1 LWIAETGLQK
11 SARKLTNGSYNDRM
25 PQWSPD
31 GRSIAF
37 LSDRGKQGKAY
48 AIYLLELD
56 ANEPKAVTQAENER
70 RILKFEFSP
79 DGKHIAFVSYPEK
92 SPEVRAREEAKD
104 DAFVWGQDW
113 EYANLYLLST
123 EKRTIKPLFKN
134 AHVTDFAWNDDG
146 TEIAIVTHRTPHI
159 ESKYLHGAT
168 ISTLQTA
175 SREVTKICH
184 VPTGVSSVTW
194 SGSALYFLM
203 NNTPEQDTS
212 GLAVYS
218 VNLFAEEYIYEK
230 VAQGEENCA
239 SGLAKVNRDILVYVE
254 QGLEDQLRLLDGKI
268 LFRQEKRIIEFDAVS
283 NGDRNGMMLAIAQ
296 GDLNN
301 PTEVF
306 SITASDEI
314 TQLSDHGNTFAG
326 KNFGNC
332 AFIECQTLDNK
343 ERLDGLYLIPTQH
356 ASLDGKSKKPLPTI
370 VLIHGGPY
378 CRITD
383 AFDVW
388 DPLHLLVPSLLAEG

>member
-1 LWIAETGLQK
+1 
-11 SARKLTNGSYNDRM
+11 M

-123 EKRTIKPLFKN
+123 EKRTIKPFFKN

-175 SREVTKICH
+175 SREVTKVCH
-184 VPTGVSSVTW
+184 VPTGVSSLTW

-203 NNTPEQDTS
+203 NNTPEQNTS

-218 VNLFAEEYIYEK
+218 VNLFAGEYIY
-230 VAQGEENCA
+230 
-239 SGLAKVNRDILVYVE
+239 
-254 QGLEDQLRLLDGKI
+254 
-268 LFRQEKRIIEFDAVS
+268 
-283 NGDRNGMMLAIAQ
+283 M
-296 GDLNN
+296 
-301 PTEVF
+301 
-306 SITASDEI
+306 
-314 TQLSDHGNTFAG
+314 
-326 KNFGNC
+326 
-332 AFIECQTLDNK
+332 
-343 ERLDGLYLIPTQH
+343 
-356 ASLDGKSKKPLPTI
+356 KK
-370 VLIHGGPY
+370 
-378 CRITD
+378 
-383 AFDVW
+383 
-388 DPLHLLVPSLLAEG
+388 